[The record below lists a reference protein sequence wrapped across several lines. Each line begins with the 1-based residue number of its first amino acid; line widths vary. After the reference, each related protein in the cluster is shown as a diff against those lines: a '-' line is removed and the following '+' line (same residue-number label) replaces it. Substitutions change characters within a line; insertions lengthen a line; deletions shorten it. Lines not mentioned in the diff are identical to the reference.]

1 MYFQRANSFKQI
13 CNMLTTPI
21 DSMLLIDIET
31 VSQYSDFNAMPVVWK
46 KLWSDKIDRLLTID
60 ETPELFYPKR
70 AAIMAEFGKI
80 ICISAG
86 YFIND
91 NGKLRLRV
99 KSFYGHDEKVLLQ
112 NVIASFSQW
121 QNSKKVSAFCG
132 HNIKEFDVPY
142 LCRRMLVNGIPIPSY
157 LDFQSMKPW
166 DTNIIDTLQ
175 LWKFGDFK
183 NYTSLNLLA
192 TCMNIPSPK
201 DDIDGSQVGQ
211 VYWQEN
217 DISRIA
223 NYCQK
228 DVVTVAQLILK
239 FKQMPLL
246 EETDIVIVV

>member
-1 MYFQRANSFKQI
+1 
-13 CNMLTTPI
+13 MLTMPI

-31 VSQYSDFNAMPVVWK
+31 VSQYSDYTALPDEWK
-46 KLWSDKIDRLLTID
+46 KLWSDKIERLLTND
-60 ETPELFYPKR
+60 ETPESFYPKR

-86 YFIND
+86 FFTSE
-91 NGKLRLRV
+91 NGKLNLRV
-99 KSFYGHDEKVLLQ
+99 KSFYGQDEKVLLQ
-112 NVIASFSQW
+112 GVIASFNQW
-121 QNSKKVSAFCG
+121 QNNKKVAAFCG
-132 HNIKEFDVPY
+132 HNIKEFDMPY

-183 NYTSLNLLA
+183 NYISLNLLA
-192 TCMNIPSPK
+192 ACMNVPSPK
-201 DDIDGSQVGQ
+201 DDIDGSQVGK

-217 DISRIA
+217 DIGRIA

-228 DVVTVAQLILK
+228 DVVTVAQLILR
-239 FKQMPLL
+239 FKQLPLL
-246 EETDIVIVV
+246 EEKDIVVVV